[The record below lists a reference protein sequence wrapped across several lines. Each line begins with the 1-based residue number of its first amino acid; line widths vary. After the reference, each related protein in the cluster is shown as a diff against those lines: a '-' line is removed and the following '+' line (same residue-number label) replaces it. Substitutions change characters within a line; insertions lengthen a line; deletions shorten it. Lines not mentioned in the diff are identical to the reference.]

1 MDRLRPSL
9 MSAWHT
15 LQDRVRQ
22 LRRNRR
28 DHLVHHVGLAY
39 LLVVPVL
46 LAVATALVLFVHSD
60 VNVAMLFSQCH
71 ARARL
76 PGLSRIPLLGTPS
89 CFLVS
94 FFQEALARSSTRAF
108 ASMSAVLSFIG
119 SLLTVST
126 VEAARICNGPSVLI
140 AYPTGPWLVFNL
152 VGGAMVWELL
162 ITPAFFRRSKEMLRA
177 HDAGHDAGHD
187 GDGDSAA
194 NPNTGRDKRHLAVV
208 SEVVAIPVAVAL
220 GFVVPSLAML
230 VTDHPVA
237 IAVWLFFPVYVSL
250 IRQGVRF
257 VIQSAGQHRPGRT
270 LHLESH
276 TPALLAVY
284 AVPLL
289 CSVLS
294 HGLVLW
300 LLVTGRPDD
309 RQEMTRSTLRFIEI
323 DVVFIVLTVLY
334 WILVEAGWRVVA
346 VVLGASVVLGPGA
359 GLCIGWIYREHQ
371 LGFVDDDDHHSV
383 EGDGGGGHD
392 GAGAAGEQTPLLR

>member
-1 MDRLRPSL
+1 MDQLRPRL
-9 MSAWHT
+9 ESAWAT
-15 LQDRVRQ
+15 VQDRVSQ

-28 DHLVHHVGLAY
+28 DHLVHHVGLGY
-39 LLVVPVL
+39 LLAVPVL
-46 LAVATALVLFVHSD
+46 LAIATALVLFVHSD
-60 VNVAMLFSQCH
+60 VNVAMIFSQCH

-76 PGLSRIPLLGTPS
+76 PILSRIPVLGTPS

-94 FFQEALARSSTRAF
+94 FFQEALARTSNRAF
-108 ASMSAVLSFIG
+108 ATMSVVLSFIG

-162 ITPAFFRRSKEMLRA
+162 IIPAFFRRSKEIIKSA
-177 HDAGHDAGHD
+177 DGAAG
-187 GDGDSAA
+187 GDNGEGAA
-194 NPNTGRDKRHLAVV
+194 NPSTRPDSRHLAVV

-220 GFVVPSLAML
+220 GYVVPSLVML
-230 VTDHPVA
+230 VTDKPVA

-257 VIQSAGQHRPGRT
+257 AIRSVGQHRPGRT

-276 TPALLAVY
+276 KPALLAVY
-284 AVPLL
+284 AVPIL

-300 LLVTGRPDD
+300 GFLTNQPDD
-309 RQEMTRSTLRFIEI
+309 RQELTRSTLRFIEI
-323 DVVFIVLTVLY
+323 DLFFIVLTVLY
-334 WILVEAGWRVVA
+334 WILVEAGWRVVG
-346 VVLGASVVLGPGA
+346 VVLGASLLLGPGA

-371 LGFVDDDDHHSV
+371 LGFVDDDEHNVAGD
-383 EGDGGGGHD
+383 EGE
-392 GAGAAGEQTPLLR
+392 GAAAPDEQTPLLR